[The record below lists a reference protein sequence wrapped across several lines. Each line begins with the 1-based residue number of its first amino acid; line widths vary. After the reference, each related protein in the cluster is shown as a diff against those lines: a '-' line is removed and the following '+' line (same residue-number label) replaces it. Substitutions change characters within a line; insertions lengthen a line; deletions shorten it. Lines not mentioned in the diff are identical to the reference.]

1 MFKPQSHYSQDDL
14 RQTMRDCIIRQE
26 WEDHFAPPE
35 GVAGRGGADPVTEL
49 KGFKRD
55 ADPMIIEPMLAK
67 FPQGGSTMDIADG
80 LTELAYEQKNASAG
94 AFARNMALN
103 IRDRIAPDYLETR
116 AADAQPKASGSDIIQ
131 HLRDN
136 AESPDSGQIIDNLAA
151 RLVDKGDITPEKV
164 VDELKRIGDEYAHTG
179 DDFLADEADIVRD
192 EAKKRIA
199 ADTNNDQTKTL
210 AQQWRAE
217 ERNWH
222 NPLQDKL
229 KQTTA
234 PSAPKQAMAAKGL
247 GR

>member
-1 MFKPQSHYSQDDL
+1 MSQPHYSRDDL
-14 RQTMRDCIIRQE
+14 HKTMRDCIIRQE

-35 GVAGRGGADPVTEL
+35 GVHGRGGADPTTEL

-55 ADPMIIEPMLAK
+55 ADTMIIAPMLEK
-67 FPQGGSTMDIADG
+67 FPQGGSAMDIADG
-80 LTELAYEQKNASAG
+80 LTELAYSQKNASAG

-103 IRDRIAPDYLETR
+103 IRDRIAPDYLENK
-116 AADAQPKASGSDIIQ
+116 AADTLPKSSGSDIIQ

-136 AESPDSGQIIDNLAA
+136 AESPDSEQIIDNLAA
-151 RLVDKGDITPEKV
+151 RLVDKSDVSPDKV
-164 VDELKRIGDEYAHTG
+164 VDELQRIGDEYARTG

-210 AQQWRAE
+210 AQQWKAE
-217 ERNWH
+217 ERNWQ

-234 PSAPKQAMAAKGL
+234 PATPKQAMAAKGL
-247 GR
+247 GQ

>member
-1 MFKPQSHYSQDDL
+1 MFKPQNHYSQDDL

-26 WEDHFAPPE
+26 WDDVFAPPE
-35 GVAGRGGADPVTEL
+35 GVAGRGGADPMTEL

-55 ADPMIIEPMLAK
+55 ADPMIVEPMLAK
-67 FPQGGSTMDIADG
+67 FPQGGSAMDIADG

-103 IRDRIAPDYLETR
+103 IRQRIAPDYLDIK
-116 AADAQPKASGSDIIQ
+116 AADAQPKASGDDIIQ

-136 AESPDSGQIIDNLAA
+136 ADSPDSEQIIDNLAA
-151 RLVDKGDITPEKV
+151 RLVDKGDVTPDKI
-164 VDELKRIGDEYAHTG
+164 VDELQRIGDEYARTG

-210 AQQWRAE
+210 AQQWKAE
-217 ERNWH
+217 ERNWQ

-229 KQTTA
+229 KQQPA
-234 PSAPKQAMAAKGL
+234 PGTPKAAPAAKGL